1 MTNAIKQYYGVLFF
15 LLITFA
21 TPVSALFY
29 NDDTVEIDCTKLGSF
44 AEEVMFMRQ
53 EDYRMSHMM
62 TLIDGEILLYKIRL
76 KRLNRDTNQNIDA
89 EKKSKAMA
97 KFFKS
102 MLIEAYEVPSY
113 INEVS
118 KKRESRN
125 FRNGAELAC
134 FKDGFE

>member
-29 NDDTVEIDCTKLGSF
+29 DDDTIEIECTKLGRF
-44 AEEVMFMRQ
+44 AEEVMLGRQ
-53 EDYRMSHMM
+53 ESAPMSHQMN
-62 TLIDGEILLYKIRL
+62 LIDGEILLYKIRL

-89 EKKSKAMA
+89 DKKSKAMA

-113 INEVS
+113 FNEVS

-125 FRNGAELAC
+125 FRNEVELAC
-134 FKDGFE
+134 FKDGFK